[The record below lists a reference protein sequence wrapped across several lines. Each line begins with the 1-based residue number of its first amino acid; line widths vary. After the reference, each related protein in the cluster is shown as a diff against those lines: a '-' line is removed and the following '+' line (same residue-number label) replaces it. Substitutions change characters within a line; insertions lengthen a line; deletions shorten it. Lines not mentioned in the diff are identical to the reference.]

1 MKSVEIARLLAA
13 LALLVCAA
21 HGVGT
26 VFAKLHQPRVIGEIV
41 GGLLLGPTV
50 LGALLPGAFRAVF
63 PVHGPSAET
72 LSAISQLGLLLLM
85 YCSGIELRTVFH
97 RRDRVAVSVI
107 TATSVLIPFALGL
120 AIVEIVPTGHLL
132 GTAHSTGALA
142 LVFALAVAVTSIP
155 VISRIMLDLGILH
168 TPFARI
174 VLGVAVIEDTIV
186 YIVLAIALG
195 LVSRSSSDVFG
206 ITELI
211 GLKPGTPG
219 FMVFH
224 VAITLIFFVAMLT
237 LAPRLHAWA
246 LRQRFNLLRN
256 SSPIGYQLVFV
267 FAATLVCLALGMT
280 PLFGAF
286 LAGVAAS
293 SVNEPKV
300 SAARGAVK
308 DFAFAF
314 FVPVYFAMVGL
325 QLDLLHHF
333 DPLFFLW
340 FLVFACL
347 VKTASVY
354 LGARIARETPT
365 SALNLAIAMNARG
378 GPGIVLASVALTAG
392 IINREF
398 YAALV
403 LLVILTSLAAGSWLD
418 RVVSAGKPLRP
429 ETPGK
434 APRQRKA
441 PAPEL
446 VGAVPASS
454 APGAG

>member
-1 MKSVEIARLLAA
+1 MTSLEIARLLAA
-13 LALLVCAA
+13 LGLLVSAA

-26 VFAKLHQPRVIGEIV
+26 IFAKLHQPRVIGEIV

-63 PVHGPSAET
+63 PAHGPSAST

-97 RRDRVAVSVI
+97 RGERVAVSVI

-120 AIVEIVPTGHLL
+120 ALVEVVPTGHLI
-132 GTAHSTGALA
+132 GGAHSTGALA

-155 VISRIMLDLGILH
+155 VISRIMLDLGILQ

-174 VLGVAVIEDTIV
+174 VLGVAVIEDTVV

-195 LVSRSSSDVFG
+195 LAAHSSTDVFG
-206 ITELI
+206 VTQLI
-211 GLKPGTPG
+211 GLESGSAG

-224 VAITLIFFVAMLT
+224 VAVTLLFFVFMLT
-237 LAPRLHAWA
+237 VAPRLYAWA
-246 LRQRFNLLRN
+246 LRQRLNLLRN

-267 FAATLVCLALGMT
+267 FASTLLCLALGIT

-314 FVPVYFAMVGL
+314 FVPVYFTMVGL

-333 DPLFFLW
+333 DPVFFAW
-340 FLVFACL
+340 FLLFACT

-354 LGARIARETPT
+354 LGARIARETPV
-365 SALNLAIAMNARG
+365 SALNLAVAMNARG

-403 LLVILTSLAAGSWLD
+403 LLVILTSLAAGTWLD
-418 RVVSAGKPLRP
+418 RVVSGGRPLRP
-429 ETPGK
+429 EPRPK
-434 APRQRKA
+434 PPRPRQA
-441 PAPEL
+441 PVSAL
-446 VGAVPASS
+446 VGAAS
-454 APGAG
+454 ATATPGAR